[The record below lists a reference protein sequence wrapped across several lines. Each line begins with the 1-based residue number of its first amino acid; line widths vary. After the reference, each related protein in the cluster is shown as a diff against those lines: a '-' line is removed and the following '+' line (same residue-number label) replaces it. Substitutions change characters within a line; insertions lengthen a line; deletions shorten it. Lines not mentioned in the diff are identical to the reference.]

1 MPMTMPMMTVLA
13 TENPLLPQPV
23 EMIVAVVFAVILTI
37 VLAKMVVPRFEQV
50 YAERAKAIQGGMEKA
65 EKAQEEAEAA
75 LRQYQEQLAEARQ
88 EAARI
93 REDAKNEGAR
103 IKAEMREQAESESAR
118 IVANATAQ
126 IEAERTQVVNQLRT
140 EVGGL
145 ATTLAGR
152 IVGES
157 LDDDDRARRTIDRF
171 IADLESQPGRDA
183 AGQGTGSL

>member
-1 MPMTMPMMTVLA
+1 MMVPMAINLGPLAPAHLSEVIMGIILMILIYLVLR
-13 TENPLLPQPV
+13 
-23 EMIVAVVFAVILTI
+23 
-37 VLAKMVVPRFEQV
+37 AKVVPAFEKM
-50 YAERAKAIQGGMEKA
+50 YAERATAIQGGMEKA
-65 EKAQEEAEAA
+65 EKAQKEAEAA

-118 IVANATAQ
+118 IVANANAQ
-126 IEAERTQVVNQLRT
+126 IEAERSQVVNQLRT

-157 LDDDDRARRTIDRF
+157 LDDDERARRTIDRF
-171 IADLESQPGRDA
+171 IADLEQQPGRDA
-183 AGQGTGSL
+183 AGQGTGTL

>member
-1 MPMTMPMMTVLA
+1 MVPMELDLG
-13 TENPLLPQPV
+13 PLLPHHLS
-23 EMIVAVVFAVILTI
+23 EIIAGIVLLLIIWAVVQTKVAPAFE
-37 VLAKMVVPRFEQV
+37 KM
-50 YAERAKAIQGGMEKA
+50 YAERTAAIQGGMEKA
-65 EKAQEEAEAA
+65 ERAQAEAEAA
-75 LRQYQEQLAEARQ
+75 LQEYRDQLAEARQ

-103 IKAEMREQAESESAR
+103 IKSEMREQADAEAAR
-118 IVANATAQ
+118 IIANAKAQ
-126 IEAERTQVVNQLRT
+126 IEAERTQVTHQLRS

-171 IADLESQPGRDA
+171 IADLEAQPTREGVQA
-183 AGQGTGSL
+183 